1 MAASTWRSVAL
12 TLFVAVTVWLWA
24 LVGVLYAIRWNAV
37 ARSLPPAKELF
48 PYGEM
53 RVGVD
58 ASYAPFAV
66 DTGDGMFGI
75 DIDLARAL
83 ADEMRIPVRFVNL
96 GFDGLYD
103 ALRTDQVD
111 LLISALMIDP
121 TRGDAVAYS
130 QPYFNA
136 GQVLVSDTDSP
147 VHEMADLPGRRLA
160 VEFGSAS
167 QSEAE
172 RWLRRLLPFD
182 VLPYELPE
190 YALDAARLGE
200 ADATLTDN
208 ITARLYLREHS
219 EWRANVTEVTVV
231 PFAVATRADRLDRA
245 AAINAALETLMANGT
260 LDAILKR
267 YL

>member
-1 MAASTWRSVAL
+1 MAAPTWRPVAL
-12 TLFVAVTVWLWA
+12 TLSVAVAVWLWA

-37 ARSLPPAKELF
+37 ARPLPPVRELF

-66 DTGDGMFGI
+66 DTGDGMYGI

-83 ADEMRIPVRFVNL
+83 ADEMGIPVRFVNL

-111 LLISALMIDP
+111 VLISALIVDP
-121 TRGDAVAYS
+121 SRGDAVAYS

-136 GQVLVSDTDSP
+136 GQVLVSSKGSP
-147 VHEMADLPGRRLA
+147 VHEMADLPDHRLA
-160 VEFGSAS
+160 VEFGS
-167 QSEAE
+167 QGQTEAE
-172 RWLRRLLPFD
+172 RWLRRLLPFT

-200 ADATLTDN
+200 AEAALVEN
-208 ITARLYLREHS
+208 VAARLYLRQHPA
-219 EWRANVTEVTVV
+219 WQPTITEVTVV
-231 PFAVATRADRLDRA
+231 PFAIATRANRPDRA
-245 AAINAALETLMANGT
+245 AVIDAALESLMLDGSLETL
-260 LDAILKR
+260 IRR